1 MIAFGRSAGCRFAAL
16 AAVGLVL
23 AVASGCG
30 SGVKERVI
38 PVKQETPI
46 TQVKNLLAGYAAGE
60 PVGSEII
67 GFPSLRDAVVAE
79 DPEIGGILAEGL
91 TEIEK
96 IFRQPRRVPK
106 AAEAVLARVAA
117 AAAEQAGEQ
126 P

>member
-1 MIAFGRSAGCRFAAL
+1 MIGSGRSARCPSAAL

-23 AVASGCG
+23 AAASGCG

-46 TQVKNLLAGYAAGE
+46 VQVKNLLAGYAAGE

-67 GFPSLRDAVVAE
+67 GFPSLREAVVAE
-79 DPEIGGILAEGL
+79 DQDIGGILAEGL

-96 IFRQPRRVPK
+96 IFRQQRRVPK
-106 AAEAVLARVAA
+106 AAKAILARL
-117 AAAEQAGEQ
+117 AAEPDEQ
-126 P
+126 TAE